1 MIMRILQLCP
11 QFPFPPTDGGKIGML
26 SITKSLVENGAHVH
40 VLCLSKTIPS
50 EKDIQGFKE
59 YTGAEIACIQHNTT
73 NTIFSIFLSLF
84 NATYPLYITKHHS
97 AHFHHAIEDL
107 LKKCTFDG
115 IFCDHSCMIESALW
129 AATKQKGIPVFAR
142 LHNIEYKIWE
152 RYAERLSKFNPIHWY
167 IASQAKKLRLF
178 EARHYDKV
186 SLCYAITNHD
196 AMIAKNMSP
205 QASISTLTAGVHINE
220 LIPDKTIEK
229 IPHRMIHAST
239 FDWIHNREALYWFLK
254 EVFPAIKSHIS
265 NAELVVLGKHIPE
278 DILNMKNQDILAK
291 GFVPSIVPE
300 YSAASFFIAPLFV
313 GSGIRIK
320 ILEAMSLGLP
330 VIASSIAA
338 EGILATQDQGLII
351 CDNAEDFAKQSVFLM
366 NNPNIALRLGLEAR
380 NYIVLNHSWD
390 EIGKSILLDFQ
401 QLT

>member
-50 EKDIQGFKE
+50 EKDTQGFKE

-84 NATYPLYITKHHS
+84 NATYPLYITKHRS

-220 LIPDKTIEK
+220 LIPDNTIEK

-278 DILNMKNQDILAK
+278 DILTMKNQDILAK

-351 CDNAEDFAKQSVFLM
+351 CDNAEDFAKQSVFLL
-366 NNPNIALRLGLEAR
+366 NNPHITIRLGLEAR
-380 NYIVLNHSWD
+380 NYIVQNHSWD

>member
-50 EKDIQGFKE
+50 EKDTQGFKE

-84 NATYPLYITKHHS
+84 NATYPLYITKHRS

-220 LIPDKTIEK
+220 LIPDNTIEK
-229 IPHRMIHAST
+229 NPHRMIHAST

-278 DILNMKNQDILAK
+278 DILTMKNQDILAK

-351 CDNAEDFAKQSVFLM
+351 CDNAEDFAKQSVFLL
-366 NNPNIALRLGLEAR
+366 NNPHITIRLGLEAR
-380 NYIVLNHSWD
+380 NYIVQNHSWD

>member
-84 NATYPLYITKHHS
+84 NATYPLYITKHRS

-220 LIPDKTIEK
+220 LIPDNTIEK

-278 DILNMKNQDILAK
+278 DILTMKNQDILAK

-351 CDNAEDFAKQSVFLM
+351 CDNAEDFAKQSVFLL
-366 NNPNIALRLGLEAR
+366 NNPQIALRLGLEAR
-380 NYIVLNHSWD
+380 NYIVQNHSWD

-401 QLT
+401 QLN

>member
-50 EKDIQGFKE
+50 EKDIKGFKE

-84 NATYPLYITKHHS
+84 NATYPLYITKHRS

-220 LIPDKTIEK
+220 LIPDNTIEK
-229 IPHRMIHAST
+229 NPHRMIHAST

-278 DILNMKNQDILAK
+278 DILTMKNQDILAK

-366 NNPNIALRLGLEAR
+366 NNPHIALRLGLEAR
-380 NYIVLNHSWD
+380 NYIVQNHSWD

>member
-50 EKDIQGFKE
+50 DKDIQGFKE
-59 YTGAEIACIQHNTT
+59 YTGAEIVCIQHNTT
-73 NTIFSIFLSLF
+73 NTFIRIFLSLF
-84 NATYPLYITKHHS
+84 NSSDPLYITKHRS
-97 AHFHHAIEDL
+97 AQFHHAIEDM
-107 LKKCTFDG
+107 LKKYTFDG

-129 AATKQKGIPVFAR
+129 GATKQKGIPVFAR

-152 RYAERLSKFNPIHWY
+152 RYAERLSTFNPIHWY

-205 QASISTLTAGVHINE
+205 QATISTLTAGVHINE
-220 LIPDKTIEK
+220 LIPDNTIEK

-265 NAELVVLGKHIPE
+265 NAELVVLGKHIPD

-291 GFVPSIVPE
+291 GFVHSIVPE

-338 EGILATQDQGLII
+338 EGILATKDQGLII
-351 CDNAEDFAKQSVFLM
+351 CDTAEDFAKQSVFLM
-366 NNPNIALRLGLEAR
+366 NNPHIALRLGIEAR
-380 NYIVLNHSWD
+380 NYIIQNHSWD
-390 EIGKSILLDFQ
+390 EIGKSILFDFQ

>member
-1 MIMRILQLCP
+1 
-11 QFPFPPTDGGKIGML
+11 
-26 SITKSLVENGAHVH
+26 
-40 VLCLSKTIPS
+40 
-50 EKDIQGFKE
+50 
-59 YTGAEIACIQHNTT
+59 
-73 NTIFSIFLSLF
+73 
-84 NATYPLYITKHHS
+84 
-97 AHFHHAIEDL
+97 
-107 LKKCTFDG
+107 
-115 IFCDHSCMIESALW
+115 MIESALW

-220 LIPDKTIEK
+220 LIPDNTIEK

-278 DILNMKNQDILAK
+278 DILTMKNQDILAK

-351 CDNAEDFAKQSVFLM
+351 CDNAEDFAKQSVFLL
-366 NNPNIALRLGLEAR
+366 NNPHITIRLGLEAR
-380 NYIVLNHSWD
+380 NYIVQNHSWD